1 MTNHKQVNSIEMRN
15 IHYLTIVG
23 AFALLGVMLA
33 VTVATAQSTTASA
46 PLEFKA
52 TASTATTVTLS
63 WKSVTNAHGYKV
75 EYATSR
81 SGPWAVAFYDIT
93 RTSHKAYALE
103 CDTLYY
109 FRISARGD
117 GSPYSTS
124 YGATSTG
131 RVSKRTSACPTT
143 SPRTAPAPTGL
154 DVTSRT
160 QTIVR
165 VAWNS
170 VTDAARYKTERSE
183 TGSGLWSTVRF
194 EVSGTR
200 RNDTGLTCGTTYYYR
215 VRARGDGSPYSTT
228 YGVGSRAIPVTTLP
242 CTRPTPTPTP
252 TPLPIS
258 SPTTANTFDVDF
270 RDKPGLGDK
279 VVTDNDEQHEE
290 VTPSS
295 PATSV
300 KFNVALTVSATSA
313 HKRAYT
319 IKVEAK
325 YSGSSVWVP
334 VDSIVNHNSAAIDDY
349 QDLGGGQAVWIEDS
363 QTVLSFAVAAY
374 ITPAPQRYKITIAK
388 PDIALMK
395 RPERVD
401 TADETTRGNLK
412 LRVKIR
418 NSAAV
423 NSDDDSNS
431 IEVFCVDPQTDGA
444 KYSRRYTFKD
454 LRASGESHLIG
465 IRERVDREKEVLIP
479 TVCRGVTSPGIPQ
492 TYVTLNPRSEL
503 SLMASGTFSW
513 PFDSDITVW
522 SSQSPVTGGLQMS
535 GFSSGEYKASPCTLS
550 FTLGLVGTVS
560 TLTPTPTPI
569 SAVSTTAHCTEN
581 RHMWRQG
588 AIPLVSGNTS
598 NSQSAGSTFMMPTP
612 LPTPTTQNRLPLPT
626 PCAGRTLSS
635 DVSHPDCRRG
645 DQAYAKT
652 SLTTLDGYIFK
663 PTDSNTST
671 RTAAL
676 SSPPELTL
684 KHFGTIGSLFDI
696 LAARP
701 PDKGDDF
708 HKVGRST
715 GWTEGEIGDLE
726 DKPERVDCPGNLRD
740 DELDDR
746 TGDLVDVGSKEE
758 LYVYMEC
765 IVYAEYLD
773 DYGDSGSP
781 VFVKPDD
788 SSNDVVLVGVHVR
801 LRTDPDA
808 AGFVPIDMIY
818 AESLA
823 QGYDWLPV
831 QLRPVP
837 VLDQKGTGT
846 EDAENLVRKGNVVTA
861 TFEEKDFSPRK
872 VLTYEAA
879 LFRDGTAESNI
890 VTRVSLAEPTVPD
903 EDELVPVRRVV
914 FSGLTLADGKYTVA
928 VRACTTGTNSKCGG
942 YGSHG
947 NMSITVSSP

>member
-1 MTNHKQVNSIEMRN
+1 MRN
-15 IHYLTIVG
+15 FHYMTIVG

-33 VTVATAQSTTASA
+33 VAAAAAQSSTA
-46 PLEFKA
+46 PTPREFKA

-63 WKSVTNAHGYKV
+63 WKSVVNAHGYKV
-75 EYATSR
+75 EYRTS
-81 SGPWAVAFYDIT
+81 SSSQWADAFYDIT

-124 YGATSTG
+124 YGTTSTG
-131 RVSKRTSACPTT
+131 RESKRTSACPTT
-143 SPRTAPAPTGL
+143 TPRTAPAPTGL

-165 VAWNS
+165 LAWNS

-183 TGSGLWSTVRF
+183 TGTRPWSTVRF
-194 EVSGTR
+194 EASGTR

-228 YGVGSRAIPVTTLP
+228 YGVGSRAIPVTMLP
-242 CTRPTPTPTP
+242 CTGPTPTPTP
-252 TPLPIS
+252 TPTPR
-258 SPTTANTFDVDF
+258 PAPNTADTFDVDF
-270 RDKPGLGDK
+270 RDKPGIGDK
-279 VVTDNDEQHEE
+279 VVSDNDEQHEE

-295 PATSV
+295 PTTSV

-334 VDSIVNHNSAAIDDY
+334 VDSIVNYNSAAIDDY
-349 QDLGGGQAVWIEDS
+349 QDLGGGHAVWVEDAK
-363 QTVLSFAVAAY
+363 TVLSFAVAAY
-374 ITPAPQRYKITIAK
+374 LTPAPQRYKITIAK
-388 PDIALMK
+388 PNIALIK

-401 TADETTRGNLK
+401 TAGESTRGNLK
-412 LRVKIR
+412 LQVKIR

-431 IEVFCVDPQTDGA
+431 IEVFCVDPHGDGA
-444 KYSRRYTFKD
+444 KYSRRYTFED

-465 IRERVDREKEVLIP
+465 ISERVDREKEVLIP
-479 TVCRGVTSPGIPQ
+479 TVCRGVSSPDIPPI
-492 TYVTLNPRSEL
+492 YVTLNPSSEL
-503 SLMASGTFSW
+503 SQMGAANFKW
-513 PFDSDITVW
+513 PFQSDVTTW

-535 GFSSGEYKASPCTLS
+535 GFQSGEDKGSPCTLS

-560 TLTPTPTPI
+560 TRTPTPTPI
-569 SAVSTTAHCTEN
+569 PAASTTAHCAEN
-581 RHMWRQG
+581 AHMWRQG
-588 AIPLVSGNTS
+588 SIPLVSSNAS
-598 NSQSAGSTFMMPTP
+598 NSQSVGSTFMMPTP
-612 LPTPTTQNRLPLPT
+612 LPTPTTRERVPLPT
-626 PCAGRTLSS
+626 PCAGRQVSGS
-635 DVSHPDCRRG
+635 DITHPECRRG

-652 SLTTLDGYIFK
+652 SLTTLDGYVFK
-663 PTDSNTST
+663 PTDNNTNT

-696 LAARP
+696 IAARP
-701 PDKGDDF
+701 PGKGEDVQ
-708 HKVGRST
+708 KVGRST
-715 GWTEGEIGDLE
+715 GWTKGRIANLRD
-726 DKPERVDCPGNLRD
+726 PERTDCPGNLRN
-740 DELDDR
+740 DEKDDR
-746 TGDLVDVGSKEE
+746 TGDLVDVTPNEE

-765 IVYAEYLD
+765 IVYADYLE
-773 DYGDSGSP
+773 DYGDSGSA
-781 VFVKPDD
+781 VFVRPDD
-788 SSNDVVLVGVHVR
+788 SSNEVVLVGVHVR

-823 QGYDWLPV
+823 QGYDWFPV

-846 EDAENLVRKGNVVTA
+846 EDTEDLVRKGTVVTA

-879 LFRDGTAESNI
+879 LFRDGTAESHI
-890 VTRVSLAEPTVPD
+890 VDSAALAKSRVPVG
-903 EDELVPVRRVV
+903 DELVPVRRAV
-914 FSGLTLADGKYTVA
+914 FSGLTLADGMYTVA
-928 VRACTTGTNSKCGG
+928 IRACTTGTTPKCGG